1 MKPGKLITFEGG
13 EGSGKSSILKKI
25 SEELQKEIFLLSSLE
40 NRVAQK
46 YLKKFALLF

>member
-13 EGSGKSSILKKI
+13 EGSGKSSILKKYLK
-25 SEELQKEIFLLSSLE
+25 SFKKEIFLLSSLE
-40 NRVAQK
+40 NRVVQK

>member
-13 EGSGKSSILKKI
+13 EGSGKSSILK
-25 SEELQKEIFLLSSLE
+25 KEIFLLSSLE